1 VFRDADGLTP
11 KGKDLEGSVT
21 YDAPSIGASGTT
33 TTTLTVTGAALGDY
47 AVCSF
52 GVSLSGLMAAAY
64 VSAADTVTVALFNPT
79 AGAIDLA
86 STTLRARV
94 RKQ

>member
-1 VFRDADGLTP
+1 
-11 KGKDLEGSVT
+11 
-21 YDAPSIGASGTT
+21 
-33 TTTLTVTGAALGDY
+33 
-47 AVCSF
+47 
-52 GVSLSGLMAAAY
+52 MAAAY